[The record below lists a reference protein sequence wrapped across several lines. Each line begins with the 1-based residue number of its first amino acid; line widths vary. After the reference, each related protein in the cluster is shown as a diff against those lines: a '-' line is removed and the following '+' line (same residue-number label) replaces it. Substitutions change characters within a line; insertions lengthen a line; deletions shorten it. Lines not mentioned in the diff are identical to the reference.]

1 MHCIIVR
8 MEYLFPPLSY
18 LTHHSAL
25 SGLLN
30 LSQTLLVSLVRD
42 LTLMPC
48 SPLLPGVDVRCK
60 IFLPGQ
66 ACVVL
71 KRLVHAWAR
80 KSINIPSINPC
91 SNYLMLI
98 SIQVAVSLVAARP
111 GTARRS
117 KSVAWARL
125 LAVSG
130 VQPG

>member
-1 MHCIIVR
+1 MHCIIER

-18 LTHHSAL
+18 LPHHSAL

-42 LTLMPC
+42 LTLMPW
-48 SPLLPGVDVRCK
+48 PVLPGVDGRCK

-71 KRLVHAWAR
+71 ERLVHAWAR
-80 KSINIPSINPC
+80 QSINVPSINPC

-98 SIQVAVSLVAARP
+98 SIYVAVSLVAARP
-111 GTARRS
+111 GTARHS
-117 KSVAWARL
+117 KLVAWARL
-125 LAVSG
+125 LAVFG